1 MLNMD
6 ERNFLK
12 QGIAKLFKNYNSNL
26 ITDPSDRAYIRTL
39 SRAVRDANLKI
50 RLDNNE
56 AAEIAN
62 QLLLHNKSIEPEI
75 YNNIIMK
82 SIDAKVEEIAT
93 KLNI

>member
-1 MLNMD
+1 
-6 ERNFLK
+6 
-12 QGIAKLFKNYNSNL
+12 
-26 ITDPSDRAYIRTL
+26 
-39 SRAVRDANLKI
+39 
-50 RLDNNE
+50 LDNNE
-56 AAEIAN
+56 AADIAN